1 VAGRRKTPDEAKKD
15 FDVPVTVLYREGNN

>member
-1 VAGRRKTPDEAKKD
+1 LSNPSSDARDAKKD